1 MLEVTDAAQ
10 QKINQ
15 FFADNKLEAKPIR
28 LFLNQSG

>member
-1 MLEVTDAAQ
+1 MLEVTDSAQ

-15 FFADNKLEAKPIR
+15 FFEDNKMETKPIR